1 MPDGLCISSLLGL
14 PLVKPGEDIVE
25 IIIQALDRHNIQLQD
40 KDILVIT
47 QKIIS
52 KAEDRYLR
60 LRDVTPS
67 EQALRLGHETL
78 KDPRLVEVILSES
91 TDVVRHRKGVLITAH
106 RTGSVMANAGVDQSN
121 VPQDENDDLVLMLPV
136 SPDVSA
142 QQIKDAFDSR
152 FGVSIGIVINDSLGR
167 PWRNGVVGVA
177 LGAAGIPS
185 LRSLIGKPD
194 LFGRKMRTTESAFA
208 DQVATAAT
216 LVMGES
222 DEGIPAVHIRGLSWQ
237 EPERPAQDLVRAA
250 HEDMFR

>member
-1 MPDGLCISSLLGL
+1 
-14 PLVKPGEDIVE
+14 
-25 IIIQALDRHNIQLQD
+25 
-40 KDILVIT
+40 
-47 QKIIS
+47 
-52 KAEDRYLR
+52 
-60 LRDVTPS
+60 
-67 EQALRLGHETL
+67 
-78 KDPRLVEVILSES
+78 
-91 TDVVRHRKGVLITAH
+91 
-106 RTGSVMANAGVDQSN
+106 
-121 VPQDENDDLVLMLPV
+121 
-136 SPDVSA
+136 
-142 QQIKDAFDSR
+142 
-152 FGVSIGIVINDSLGR
+152 
-167 PWRNGVVGVA
+167 VGVA